1 MDAAIIASGGSPLES
16 NQTLLA
22 LGAPT
27 TWDGG
32 DGVVSTLRSTLCAL
46 APFDAGELALS
57 MPTGFRRWTF
67 TDEEEPVAADDLLMD
82 VARQD
87 LAPPIDQADRAG

>member
-1 MDAAIIASGGSPLES
+1 MDAAIIASGGSSLES

-22 LGAPT
+22 LAAAT

-32 DGVVSTLRSTLCAL
+32 DGVVSTLRSTLCTL

-57 MPTGFRRWTF
+57 MPRRN
-67 TDEEEPVAADDLLMD
+67 P
-82 VARQD
+82 
-87 LAPPIDQADRAG
+87 